1 MARRDALVPGDIPGH
16 AVVFSNLPGILADTY
31 RNDSGNTTNTSQ
43 SAQTGGLFGGASTS
57 QPHQGGGPFGSSTNQ
72 QQQGSG
78 LFGATTNQPQQN
90 GGIFGAAASNPQQGS
105 GLFGSSTSN
114 QQGTGL
120 FGSSTQQSQPQQS
133 GGLFGGA
140 LGQNQNQGQQ
150 QQQQSG
156 GLFSNLGNQ
165 NQGQQQGS
173 GLFGNVGAQNKPAT
187 SSVFG
192 STLNQNTQ
200 PQQQSSSLFGN
211 LGAPKAP
218 QQSTLFGGST
228 LGSSTMGGGFGGG
241 LTMGQG
247 TAQPQTVPGVKVDL
261 SSIRNTT
268 RFSDL
273 HETVQQQIEQIDAFI
288 QQQIAYSEQCA
299 ALMPSH
305 QQNLASIPDDVKLLE
320 EKVET
325 VDLALTNDSQ
335 TIASLKKVVRA
346 DATDAQIAFRVI
358 ENLRLPS
365 QFHYSGL
372 SAYQQQQYQQQRSLT
387 ANSVL
392 NGEAEN
398 TDLVGY
404 IDKQATDMEKRL
416 ARDQSNLGAI
426 EQHLGT
432 VEASALQ
439 QVQQMAMPLLEGARG
454 RLPRLH
460 LPALPALPQLP
471 SLPAI
476 SAGAGRLVGGI
487 FERVGAAGAK
497 LWGWLGLIPKWV
509 GVTAAEE
516 QFVVEYTR
524 LPDAPSR
531 PPPPPHYERYNDI
544 PVWMRSTF

>member
-1 MARRDALVPGDIPGH
+1 MAFGR
-16 AVVFSNLPGILADTY
+16 SNSLSLNTGSGSSLF
-31 RNDSGNTTNTSQ
+31 GNTANTSQ
-43 SAQTGGLFGGASTS
+43 PAQTGGLFGGASTS
-57 QPHQGGGPFGSSTNQ
+57 QPQQGGGLFGSSMNQ

-78 LFGATTNQPQQN
+78 LFGATTNQPQQS
-90 GGIFGAAASNPQQGS
+90 GGIFGGAASQPQQGS
-105 GLFGSSTSN
+105 GPFGSSTIN

-133 GGLFGGA
+133 GSVFGGA
-140 LGQNQNQGQQ
+140 LGQNQNQG

-173 GLFGNVGAQNKPAT
+173 GLFGNVGAQNRPAT

-192 STLNQNTQ
+192 STLNQYTQ
-200 PQQQSSSLFGN
+200 PQQQSSPLFGN
-211 LGAPKAP
+211 SGAPKAP
-218 QQSTLFGGST
+218 QQSTLFGGGT

-273 HETVQQQIEQIDAFI
+273 HETIQQQIEQIDAFI

-305 QQNLASIPDDVKLLE
+305 QQNLASIPDDVKFLE

-335 TIASLKKVVRA
+335 TIASLKKGVRA

-372 SAYQQQQYQQQRSLT
+372 SVYQQQQYQQQRSL
-387 ANSVL
+387 AAYSAL

-404 IDKQATDMEKRL
+404 IGKQATDMEKRL
-416 ARDQSNLGAI
+416 AKYQTNLGAI

-439 QVQQMAMPLLEGARG
+439 QVQQVQQMVVARRDAGENGGANGEDVVRELASTLRGFEGAILG
-454 RLPRLH
+454 
-460 LPALPALPQLP
+460 A
-471 SLPAI
+471 
-476 SAGAGRLVGGI
+476 AG
-487 FERVGAAGAK
+487 RVGACRE
-497 LWGWLGLIPKWV
+497 
-509 GVTAAEE
+509 GVIALSG
-516 QFVVEYTR
+516 Y
-524 LPDAPSR
+524 
-531 PPPPPHYERYNDI
+531 
-544 PVWMRSTF
+544 